1 LKPAIRRLD
10 GMAVIGTTLELVRTK
25 LNEFF
30 RNADPKEEDW
40 VILSNV
46 VDHVGSLYEEAK
58 DKIVMF
64 LANIQHETT
73 ISTYN
78 PTVPA
83 KGGDR
88 YVVVTPPLYIDL
100 FVLFYANFY
109 DKNYREGLGMI
120 SRTISFFQQNP
131 WFNHDNL
138 PGLDPIIDKL
148 TFEMTNLD
156 VTDLNYLMGLIGTKY
171 LPSAYYKV
179 RMIPF
184 RSDTMQAQT
193 PAMKGVRTPGEPADR
208 LPVDSQAA
216 RDERSVGSFKTDDE
230 AGEE

>member
-1 LKPAIRRLD
+1 
-10 GMAVIGTTLELVRTK
+10 MSVIQTTLELVRQK

-40 VILSNV
+40 VILSNI
-46 VDHVGSLYEEAK
+46 VDNEGRPYEQAK
-58 DKIVMF
+58 DKVVMF

-78 PTVPA
+78 RATPVTGDKYAIVP
-83 KGGDR
+83 
-88 YVVVTPPLYIDL
+88 PPLYIDL
-100 FVLFYANFY
+100 FVLFFANFY
-109 DKNYREGLGMI
+109 DKNYAEGLGMI

-131 WFNHDNL
+131 WFTHNNL

-156 VTDLNYLMGLIGTKY
+156 MIDLSYLIGLTGTKY
-171 LPSAYYKV
+171 LPSAFYKI

-184 RSDTMQAQT
+184 DSEVVQGQVPAAQGVQA
-193 PAMKGVRTPGEPADR
+193 PGEVEEQDFKR
-208 LPVDSQAA
+208 QRSLVEEKY
-216 RDERSVGSFKTDDE
+216 DEPI
-230 AGEE
+230 EEP

>member
-1 LKPAIRRLD
+1 
-10 GMAVIGTTLELVRTK
+10 MAVIGTTLELVRTK

-46 VDHVGSLYEEAK
+46 VDHGGAAYEEAK

-83 KGGDR
+83 KGGEG

-156 VTDLNYLMGLIGTKY
+156 VTDLNYLMALVGTKY
-171 LPSAYYKV
+171 LPSAYYKI

-184 RSDTMQAQT
+184 RSDAMQAET
-193 PAMKGVRTPGEPADR
+193 PAMKGVRTPGDPAN
-208 LPVDSQAA
+208 LPARAA
-216 RDERSVGSFKTDDE
+216 DALVKRSVRSRDSLETDSDE